1 MIRSDLNDTD
11 YKKMKSQRQHNRS
24 RHSRKKSWQSRSP
37 KSKRQYQQK
46 LESLAGMAKV
56 KLSVDWMEGSEDDFS
71 YLPALFHFF
80 PELTDKI
87 PCLSLRSCEEASLPT
102 RLQRS
107 QHLFGQNYVFW
118 KEENLDADFLTENV
132 AKKMEFILGSYT
144 NDLKEGQKVIISGF
158 IDNPYVID
166 LATAASAMKL
176 KPELFFLK
184 SRISRPELIKLLQ
197 LQKAGVRCRFF
208 ESKSSL
214 EWAFKRQKFYSYFK
228 SRKILDFGGD
238 NNLGALGYLS
248 SLLELSQQ
256 PLPSF
261 DMIMLPIDSGI
272 SWLGLE
278 LGRQLLG
285 WEDTKIV
292 GFSTRHEV
300 GELKVR
306 LANEARALIEFL
318 RPMMDVSWF
327 REFDLSSMMIY
338 PALGQDIEKNLR
350 WMNRFQELEGFDIDL
365 LRVAPALMEAAN
377 FLRVKKLNDKKIL
390 FWNTGQHVAANEEV
404 IDLSSLRLARAIRDW
419 PKTPDLNALM
429 GAF

>member
-1 MIRSDLNDTD
+1 
-11 YKKMKSQRQHNRS
+11 
-24 RHSRKKSWQSRSP
+24 
-37 KSKRQYQQK
+37 
-46 LESLAGMAKV
+46 MAKV
-56 KLSVDWMEGSEDDFS
+56 KLSVDWEDDPGDDFS

-107 QHLFGQNYVFW
+107 QHLFAQNYVFW

-132 AKKMEFILGSYT
+132 AKKMEFVLGACIT
-144 NDLKEGQKVIISGF
+144 DLKEGQKVVVSGF
-158 IDNPYVID
+158 IDNPYAID
-166 LATAASAMKL
+166 LATATAAMKL
-176 KPELFFLK
+176 KPELFILK
-184 SRISRPELIKLLQ
+184 SRVSKSELIRLLE
-197 LQKAGVRCRFF
+197 LQKSGVRCRFF
-208 ESKSSL
+208 DSKSSL
-214 EWAFKRQKFYSYFK
+214 EWAFKRQKLYSYFK
-228 SRKILDFGGD
+228 SRKILEFGG
-238 NNLGALGYLS
+238 NNRLGALGYLS

-300 GELKVR
+300 GDLKVR
-306 LANEARALIEFL
+306 LANEARALIEYL
-318 RPMMDVSWF
+318 RPMVDVSWF
-327 REFDLSSMMIY
+327 HELDLSSMMIY
-338 PALGQDIEKNLR
+338 PAFGQDMEKNLR

-365 LRVAPALMEAAN
+365 SRVAPALMEAAN

-390 FWNTGQHVAANEEV
+390 FWNTGKHVAANEEI

-429 GAF
+429 GQF